1 MNPLRFAITSSLSLL
16 ALCSGLVFAST
27 AQAQNSNRLDIPSN
41 NPFRDSPNTGDRNP
55 MQGEGGL
62 DMFDIIHRSNF
73 GGGRTL
79 EQFRSGQEG
88 RLDNAADAFRRRQLE
103 LIRQQ
108 ESISTD
114 EVDSL
119 NLDN

>member
-1 MNPLRFAITSSLSLL
+1 MNPLRSLVPASLTLVALASSLVL
-16 ALCSGLVFAST
+16 ATT
-27 AQAQNSNRLDIPSN
+27 AQAQNRRDVPSN
-41 NPFRDSPNTGDRNP
+41 NPFQDSPNMGDRNP

-73 GGGRTL
+73 GNGPSL

-108 ESISTD
+108 DAVSIDELESP
-114 EVDSL
+114 